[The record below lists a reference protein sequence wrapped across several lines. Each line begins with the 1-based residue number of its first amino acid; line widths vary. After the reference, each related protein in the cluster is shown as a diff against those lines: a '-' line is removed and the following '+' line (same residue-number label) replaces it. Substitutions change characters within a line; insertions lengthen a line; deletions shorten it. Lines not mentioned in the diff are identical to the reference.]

1 LNKVVLRLAIRFA
14 LGDRRHF
21 FLPLLAIT
29 VAVMGMIVVF
39 SVIRGFDKSLIDT
52 MTGFYPHVISLTS
65 AKLDNAEGYRM
76 VFYETVVQTQAG
88 FKGALVFGI
97 EEKALKTR
105 FKDHLKLGHFPMRG
119 ECLIGEELAK
129 EQSVSLGDTISLFE
143 ARTPTQISQKK
154 FLVSGI
160 VSFGLY
166 QYDSRSVILNIEDAE
181 KFQPGFFAYYL
192 DDPLR
197 ADEVARGLRKETG
210 TVARSWLEMNST
222 YAKALKVD
230 QVFAVIITIF
240 IVALSGFGVS
250 NSVLYSVLTRRK
262 QVGILISLGMEPS
275 KLRMLFIL
283 MPLIISLMGVVLGSV
298 AGIVVALL
306 LRLIKI
312 PLPEDVFLT
321 NYLPVAL
328 RTQDVLVASG
338 LVMLIAVVFSALP
351 SSIAAKT
358 DPAEVLRSE

>member
-1 LNKVVLRLAIRFA
+1 LSKVVPRLAVRFA
-14 LGDRRHF
+14 LSDRRHF

-52 MTGFYPHVISLTS
+52 MTGFYPHVISLTP

-76 VFYETVVQTQAG
+76 VFYETVVQAKTG

-97 EEKALKTR
+97 EEKALRTR
-105 FKDHLKLGHFPMRG
+105 FKDYLKLGKFPRRG

-129 EQSVSLGDTISLFE
+129 EQGVSLGDTIALFE

-154 FLVSGI
+154 FVVSGF
-160 VSFGLY
+160 VNFGLY

-181 KFQPGFFAYYL
+181 EFQAGFFAYYL
-192 DDPLR
+192 DDPLQ
-197 ADEVARGLRKETG
+197 ADEVARRLREETG
-210 TVARSWLEMNST
+210 ITARSWLEMNST
-222 YAKALKVD
+222 YAKAVKVD
-230 QVFAVIITIF
+230 QVFAVIITVF
-240 IVALSGFGVS
+240 IVTLSGFGVS

-283 MPLIISLMGVVLGSV
+283 MPLVISLMGAVLGSV
-298 AGIVVALL
+298 AGIAVALL
-306 LRLIKI
+306 LGLIKI

-321 NYLPVAL
+321 DYLPVAL
-328 RTQDVLVASG
+328 RAQDVLVASG
-338 LVMLIAVVFSALP
+338 LVVLISVIFSVLP

-358 DPAEVLRSE
+358 DPAEVLRGE